1 MKYFMGEGKKRS
13 YFEGWY
19 LKHRKD
25 EFTLSLIPGVSVD
38 REGVRHAFLQVITKD
53 FSRFVPFPADCFSAR
68 KDRLEVRLGCQSF
81 SESGVKLNL
90 ARQGLSLRAD
100 IRYGAFSPLRRDVMG
115 PLRFLPFLECSHG
128 IISRAHGLSGY
139 VTLNGEHYDLT
150 GGTGYIEKDLG
161 RSFPKN
167 YVWTQ
172 CSGFPGRDTCI
183 TAAAADVPFGG
194 ISLPGCFC
202 SVYDSGREYRL
213 ATYTGARADIRQSD
227 CLLLSQGKCRFRAE
241 LLRGGKQ
248 PLLAP
253 AGGNMTRI
261 VCESAVCTV
270 RYRFSVGGGA
280 GFDLTADF
288 ASFESAFQP

>member
-1 MKYFMGEGKKRS
+1 MAIPFMVANLPEIFGQ
-13 YFEGWY
+13 
-19 LKHRKD
+19 
-25 EFTLSLIPGVSVD
+25 
-38 REGVRHAFLQVITKD
+38 AFRASPVVLN
-53 FSRFVPFPADCFSAR
+53 SRV
-68 KDRLEVRLGCQSF
+68 
-81 SESGVKLNL
+81 
-90 ARQGLSLRAD
+90 
-100 IRYGAFSPLRRDVMG
+100 
-115 PLRFLPFLECSHG
+115 
-128 IISRAHGLSGY
+128 
-139 VTLNGEHYDLT
+139 
-150 GGTGYIEKDLG
+150 
-161 RSFPKN
+161 
-167 YVWTQ
+167 
-172 CSGFPGRDTCI
+172 
-183 TAAAADVPFGG
+183 G

-253 AGGNMTRI
+253 AGGDMTRI

-270 RYRFSVGGGA
+270 RYRFSAGGGA